1 MTLRRAEHHTAGIR
15 TYYVASDSNPGT
27 EYTVQFIRKRGMR
40 RWQCNCPQFFYRCL
54 VRRRRCKHIRLV
66 THRAKE
72 TVAVV

>member
-1 MTLRRAEHHTAGIR
+1 MTLRPSEHRASGIR
-15 TYYVASDSNPGT
+15 TFYVASDSRPGV
-27 EYTVQFIRKRGMR
+27 EYKVQHIRKRGMR

-54 VRRRRCKHIRLV
+54 VRRRHCKHIRLV